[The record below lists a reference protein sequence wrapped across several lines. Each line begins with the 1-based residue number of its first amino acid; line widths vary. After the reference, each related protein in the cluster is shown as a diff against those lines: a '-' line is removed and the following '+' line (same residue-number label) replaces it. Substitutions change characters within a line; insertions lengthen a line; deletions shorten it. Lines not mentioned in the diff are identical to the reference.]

1 MKVNNLYYN
10 KREKAQQLIRSVWA
24 HTVTMEHGALLKGY
38 YKDTDFPQF
47 VAGKLIEEE
56 EYSFSGGTHCRPY
69 DKVFPGIRRMIED
82 MVTIFMAE
90 NPGLKT
96 IEISDCLLFL
106 EDKDLHRMI
115 LFGVHPIGTKDL
127 CDMNQVRGAAE
138 LIRFILSNYDTE

>member
-1 MKVNNLYYN
+1 MKIDNLYYG
-10 KREKAQQLIRSVWA
+10 KPKKAHQLIRSVVA

-47 VAGKLIEEE
+47 VAEKLIEEE
-56 EYSFSGGTHCRPY
+56 EYTFSGGTHRRPY

-82 MVTIFMAE
+82 MVTILMAYNWQKE
-90 NPGLKT
+90 T

-106 EDKDLHRMI
+106 EDEDLYRMI

>member
-1 MKVNNLYYN
+1 MKIKNLYYN
-10 KREKAQQLIRSVWA
+10 KREKAEQLRQSVVA

-47 VAGKLIEEE
+47 VAEKLIEEE
-56 EYSFSGGTHCRPY
+56 EYTFSGETHRRPY

-90 NPGLKT
+90 HPHKETL
-96 IEISDCLLFL
+96 EINDCILYYRD
-106 EDKDLHRMI
+106 EDLRRMI
-115 LFGVHPIGTKDL
+115 LFGAHTIPKDL
-127 CDMNQVRGAAE
+127 CDMNQVRGAAG

>member
-1 MKVNNLYYN
+1 MKIKNLYYN
-10 KREKAQQLIRSVWA
+10 KREKAHQLIRSVWA

-47 VAGKLIEEE
+47 VAEKLIEEE
-56 EYSFSGGTHCRPY
+56 EYTFSGGTHCMPY

-82 MVTIFMAE
+82 MVTIYMAE

-115 LFGVHPIGTKDL
+115 LFGAHTIPKDL

-138 LIRFILSNYDTE
+138 LIRFILSNYSTE